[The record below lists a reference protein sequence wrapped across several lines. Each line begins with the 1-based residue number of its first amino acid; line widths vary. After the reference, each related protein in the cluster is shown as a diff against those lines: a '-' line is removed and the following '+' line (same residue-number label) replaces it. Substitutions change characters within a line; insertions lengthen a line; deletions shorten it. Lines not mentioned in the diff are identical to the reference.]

1 MKVSSIGRV
10 AEGVDSKKVSTAA
23 GTVSLD
29 RPVIVGVVN
38 ATPDSFSDE
47 GERTEASFIRRV
59 NEQIEAGA
67 GIIEVGGE
75 SNVTNRPAVEAAEEI
90 SRVLPVV
97 EAAVSLGATVSVDTY
112 KPEVAERALEAGA
125 AIINDISGSDRGE
138 MLAVCAKWG
147 AGMVVMHT
155 EVPPKTQKW
164 DEELYPDGVV
174 RRQLDFFAERMADLA
189 EAGVKAD
196 QLILDPGP
204 DFGKTPLQTIE
215 SLRGIPE
222 LIGQFAR
229 PVMLAVSRKD
239 FVGALTHRRPRER
252 AAGTLAAIGFGL
264 DQGATVLRVH
274 DVAGTSDYLRVR
286 EALLG
291 EVEVSP
297 GLRIPEDVRR
307 EPPDGSESG

>member
-1 MKVSSIGRV
+1 M
-10 AEGVDSKKVSTAA
+10 
-23 GTVSLD
+23 
-29 RPVIVGVVN
+29 IVGVVN

>member
-1 MKVSSIGRV
+1 M
-10 AEGVDSKKVSTAA
+10 AEGVDSKKVRTAA

-59 NEQIEAGA
+59 NEQVEAGA

-90 SRVLPVV
+90 SRVVPVV
-97 EAAVSLGATVSVDTY
+97 EAAVSLGATVSIDTY
-112 KPEVAERALEAGA
+112 KPEVAERALDAGA
-125 AIINDISGSDRGE
+125 AIVNDISGSDREE
-138 MLAVCAKWG
+138 MLAVCARWG

-174 RRQLDFFAERMADLA
+174 RRQIEFFAERMAGLA
-189 EAGVKAD
+189 EAGVEAD
-196 QLILDPGP
+196 QVILDPGP

-222 LIGQFAR
+222 LIDRFER

-239 FVGALTHRRPRER
+239 FVGALTHRRPKAR

-264 DQGATVLRVH
+264 DCGATVLRVH

-297 GLRIPEDVRR
+297 GLRIAEEVRR

>member
-1 MKVSSIGRV
+1 MR
-10 AEGVDSKKVSTAA
+10 TAA

-47 GERTEASFIRRV
+47 GERTEASFVRKV
-59 NEQIEAGA
+59 NEQVEAGA

-75 SNVTNRPAVEAAEEI
+75 SNVTNRPPVEAAEEI
-90 SRVLPVV
+90 DRIVPVV
-97 EAAVSLGATVSVDTY
+97 EAAVSLGAIVSIDTY
-112 KPEVAERALEAGA
+112 KPEVAERALDAGA
-125 AIINDISGSDRGE
+125 AIVNDISGSDREE
-138 MLAVCAKWG
+138 MLAVCAKWS

-164 DEELYPDGVV
+164 DEALYPDGVV
-174 RRQLDFFAERMADLA
+174 RRQLDFFTERMEGLG
-189 EAGVKAD
+189 EAGVSPD
-196 QLILDPGP
+196 QVILDPGP

-222 LIGQFAR
+222 LIDRFRR

-239 FVGALTHRRPRER
+239 FVGALTHRRPRDR
-252 AAGTLAAIGFGL
+252 GAGTLAAIGFGL
-264 DQGATVLRVH
+264 DRGATVLRVH

-286 EALLG
+286 EALSG
-291 EVEVSP
+291 EVEVP
-297 GLRIPEDVRR
+297 PELRIPEEVRR
-307 EPPDGSESG
+307 EPPDGSEAR

>member
-1 MKVSSIGRV
+1 M
-10 AEGVDSKKVSTAA
+10 
-23 GTVSLD
+23 
-29 RPVIVGVVN
+29 IVGVVN

-147 AGMVVMHT
+147 AGTVVMHT